1 MGGERSAIVRH
12 LSSNPQPI
20 QRQSFSPKLVKA
32 QQGCKLPPLPEKL
45 PLGGGFFYM
54 DCVPTQLSS
63 SISLPD
69 LPGEDTGRED
79 HCNSIA
85 GSGHALSAR
94 RMCRRLTSDDWRC
107 SKAVRSYEKC
117 QPKRPDQDPQE
128 VEDAGAWSVIPLG

>member
-20 QRQSFSPKLVKA
+20 QRQSFSSGESAAGLQASTTARKVAAGRRLFLYGLRSDSAKFLNLFA
-32 QQGCKLPPLPEKL
+32 RPPR
-45 PLGGGFFYM
+45 
-54 DCVPTQLSS
+54 
-63 SISLPD
+63 
-69 LPGEDTGRED
+69 EDAGRED